1 MGFSFKRM
9 FKHPFGSHSLFHTVT
24 HNPLVGIVAGAV
36 VPPLGI
42 VSAVTRAK
50 ALVSG
55 GEALLRGLHGAPVGM
70 PSVQLAADMP
80 RAMPGGASGKTGA
93 SHNAVK
99 HRRRGSAR
107 TASRGRSVRRGV
119 RRR

>member
-1 MGFSFKRM
+1 MGFSLKRM

-24 HNPLVGIVAGAV
+24 HNPLMGIVAGAIA
-36 VPPLGI
+36 PPLGVI
-42 VSAVTRAK
+42 TAVARAK

-55 GEALLRGLHGAPVGM
+55 GEALLRGLHGAPPGM
-70 PSVQLAADMP
+70 PTVQLAADMP
-80 RAMPGGASGKTGA
+80 RAMPGGGGHGG

-99 HRRRGSAR
+99 HRRRGSPAR
-107 TASRGRSVRRGV
+107 SRGRSVRRGV